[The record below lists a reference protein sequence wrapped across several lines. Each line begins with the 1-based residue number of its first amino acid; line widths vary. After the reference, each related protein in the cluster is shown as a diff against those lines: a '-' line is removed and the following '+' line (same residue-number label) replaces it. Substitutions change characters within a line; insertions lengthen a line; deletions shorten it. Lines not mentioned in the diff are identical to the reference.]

1 MWPLPPTYLCEP
13 EPGPQLDSS
22 LASDVLMQPALV
34 AVLLP
39 LHTPCPDP
47 ALHWCG
53 SLRSCHPLVFA
64 VGIKRL
70 PFPRPRCW
78 TLLSA
83 LCPLPPL
90 PLSGGSQEASI
101 YRGCMVCQASAGR
114 CLVWLGTRDGEGRT
128 LPLTEPVLRPRSLS
142 RWPGLYYISGLLS
155 APPCFRLCG
164 PLLGLVCRAY
174 LAPAWRQPPP

>member
-78 TLLSA
+78 TLPCVLFPH
-83 LCPLPPL
+83 CPCQEGARKLPF
-90 PLSGGSQEASI
+90 
-101 YRGCMVCQASAGR
+101 
-114 CLVWLGTRDGEGRT
+114 TEGAWYAR
-128 LPLTEPVLRPRSLS
+128 
-142 RWPGLYYISGLLS
+142 
-155 APPCFRLCG
+155 
-164 PLLGLVCRAY
+164 PLLADAWYGWGLGMGKEG
-174 LAPAWRQPPP
+174 LFP